1 MFQSN
6 FERDRY
12 RSFPFL
18 FINYFPSANKR
29 SNVGNGI
36 RHPGTE
42 PARHLAGLTGM
53 KFKLKALH
61 RYGIVL
67 TPEEL
72 AYSPRYVGN
81 LVVEDWEQDGVFAGH
96 ARQAR
101 LLDMD
106 VSQLPRDVIPPLF
119 DPQLVRM
126 LDSQIV
132 LHGYQIHVDAQTG
145 AARHY
150 AQVWTLRPT
159 TDE

>member
-1 MFQSN
+1 V
-6 FERDRY
+6 
-12 RSFPFL
+12 
-18 FINYFPSANKR
+18 A
-29 SNVGNGI
+29 NGI
-36 RHPGTE
+36 WHPGTE
-42 PARHLAGLTGM
+42 LARRLAGLTCM

-72 AYSPRYVGN
+72 EYAPRYVGN
-81 LVVEDWEQDGVFAGH
+81 LVVEDWEQDGVFARH

-101 LLDMD
+101 LLCMD
-106 VSQLPRDVIPPLF
+106 ASQEQRDVIPPLF

-145 AARHY
+145 ASRHY
-150 AQVWTLRPT
+150 AQVWALRPA

>member
-1 MFQSN
+1 
-6 FERDRY
+6 
-12 RSFPFL
+12 
-18 FINYFPSANKR
+18 
-29 SNVGNGI
+29 
-36 RHPGTE
+36 
-42 PARHLAGLTGM
+42 M

-72 AYSPRYVGN
+72 AYAPRHVGN
-81 LVVEDWEQDGVFAGH
+81 LVVEDWQQDDGFTHH

-106 VSQLPRDVIPPLF
+106 FSEVLRDVIPPLF

-126 LDSQIV
+126 LDNQMV
-132 LHGYQIHVDAQTG
+132 LHGYQIHVDMQTG
-145 AARHY
+145 AVRHY
-150 AQVWTLRPT
+150 AQVWVLRPV